1 VVERTTAFKRDETNT
16 GVDQPTRTLL
26 LVGSMNVHLGKE
38 EKRKVFLGA
47 VSSLVRVDVCV
58 VTETWFREGQ
68 GEAMMSTPLEG
79 LGYQ

>member
-1 VVERTTAFKRDETNT
+1 MVERTTAFKRDETNT

-47 VSSLVRVDVCV
+47 VSSLVRVKRGIEQNKKV
-58 VTETWFREGQ
+58 
-68 GEAMMSTPLEG
+68 G
-79 LGYQ
+79 LGMEE